1 MEYYSMDVKSSL
13 MGNKATLLL
22 LRARSYRGCFK
33 PNRLHGTWGGLGA
46 DVGGD
51 KASVELVEL
60 VKMDTMGD
68 HDDDQGSSLSARTR
82 RKRKQC
88 LLSFETKLRE
98 KKNLGVKQEENLKLN
113 SDRLLAKSSCYKMCS
128 HSIQLALGE
137 HRRGYGWDCIVGNPG
152 QAWKAA
158 SPRGDPICQASGS
171 LLSFYGLIV
180 HIGDIC
186 RSLFVCLKVVHYS
199 GWENTIADEWEAES
213 LCWRPSK
220 EQLLSEYMIAKLLKK
235 KPKNFTFF
243 SDSVADGKIK
253 SPDPQLKKQK
263 VQRRASSPC
272 TKGIIFRSA
281 TIHQVLKWH

>member
-1 MEYYSMDVKSSL
+1 MDAKSPL
-13 MGNKATLLL
+13 MDDKATLLL

-46 DVGGD
+46 DLGGD
-51 KASVELVEL
+51 KASVELVELVEL

-68 HDDDQGSSLSARTR
+68 HDDDKGSSLSATTR

-88 LLSFETKLRE
+88 LLSYETKLRE
-98 KKNLGVKQEENLKLN
+98 KKSLGVKQEENLKLN

-180 HIGDIC
+180 HIGDMQVIIC
-186 RSLFVCLKVVHYS
+186 LSKSCPLLRLRKYDCGWLRS
-199 GWENTIADEWEAES
+199 GIA
-213 LCWRPSK
+213 
-220 EQLLSEYMIAKLLKK
+220 LLK
-235 KPKNFTFF
+235 
-243 SDSVADGKIK
+243 
-253 SPDPQLKKQK
+253 
-263 VQRRASSPC
+263 
-272 TKGIIFRSA
+272 TK
-281 TIHQVLKWH
+281 

>member
-1 MEYYSMDVKSSL
+1 MDAKSPL
-13 MGNKATLLL
+13 MDDKATLLL

-33 PNRLHGTWGGLGA
+33 PNRLHGTWRGLGA
-46 DVGGD
+46 DLGGD

-68 HDDDQGSSLSARTR
+68 HDDDQGSSLSATTR

-98 KKNLGVKQEENLKLN
+98 KKSLGVKQEENLKLN

-171 LLSFYGLIV
+171 LLSFYGFLCDFFFAWLEVAQYVTCVVLSVVWLIGWLDDWLCTLV
-180 HIGDIC
+180 IC
-186 RSLFVCLKVVHYS
+186 KSLFAFLKVFHYYS
-199 GWENTIADEWEAES
+199 GWDFC
-213 LCWRPSK
+213 LSK
-220 EQLLSEYMIAKLLKK
+220 SCQLLLRLRKYDCGWLKSGIAL
-235 KPKNFTFF
+235 P
-243 SDSVADGKIK
+243 KIK
-253 SPDPQLKKQK
+253 
-263 VQRRASSPC
+263 
-272 TKGIIFRSA
+272 
-281 TIHQVLKWH
+281 